1 MNGAPAAHDAV
12 ERAARESYGK
22 LLAFLARRCGSVG
35 AAEDALSD
43 AFAGALERWPADGV
57 PRVPEAWLLVT
68 ARHRLFDR
76 MRRER
81 RAEFVYER
89 MRQAARE
96 AQKALDEPAGL
107 GDERLGLLFACAHP
121 AIPAAI
127 RAPLMLQVVVGI
139 DAARIASAFLVAPA
153 TMSQRLVRA
162 KAKLASAEI
171 PLHVPPDADLS
182 NRLDSVLEAIY
193 AAFSQDDSN
202 SSDPRTR
209 GLAVEALWLGT
220 LLANLCPN
228 EPEAM
233 GLLALMEYAAARS
246 APRRDVAGRYVP
258 LDEQDVSR
266 WDSAAVE
273 RAETLLERAATARRI
288 GRFQLEA
295 AIQSAHMAR
304 RFRFEPDW
312 KAIVTLYDD
321 LLARTGSPVVA
332 LNRAVALGRL
342 HGARSGLDA
351 LAALTSE
358 SRLQAYQPY
367 WAGRAHLSAAAGDVG
382 AARTAYAR
390 AIGLTVDPSVRTFL
404 ESRLAQIGEITE

>member
-43 AFAGALERWPADGV
+43 AFAAALERWPVDGV
-57 PRVPEAWLLVT
+57 PRAPEAWLLVT

-81 RAEFVYER
+81 RAEFVFER
-89 MRQAARE
+89 MRQAARD
-96 AQKALDEPAGL
+96 AAKALDEPAGL

-121 AIPAAI
+121 AIPAAV
-127 RAPLMLQVVVGI
+127 RAPLMLQVVLGI

-171 PLHVPPDADLS
+171 PLHVPPEADLS
-182 NRLDSVLEAIY
+182 SRLDSVLEAIY

-202 SSDPRTR
+202 GNDSRTR
-209 GLAVEALWLGT
+209 GLAVEALWLGG
-220 LLANLCPN
+220 LLADLCPN

-233 GLLALMEYAAARS
+233 GLLALMEYATARS
-246 APRRDVAGRYVP
+246 PARRDAAGRYVP

-266 WDSAAVE
+266 WDSTAIE
-273 RAETLLERAATARRI
+273 RAETLLERAAAMRRI

-295 AIQSAHMAR
+295 AIHSAHVAR

-332 LNRAVALGRL
+332 LNRAIALGRL
-342 HGARSGLDA
+342 HGARAGLDA
-351 LAALTSE
+351 LATLAAE
-358 SRLQAYQPY
+358 SRLQTYQPY
-367 WAGRAHLSAAAGDVG
+367 WAGLAHLSAVAGDLEP
-382 AARTAYAR
+382 ARIAYAR
-390 AIGLTVDPSVRTFL
+390 AIGLTIDPSVRHFL
-404 ESRLAQIGEITE
+404 ESRLARLASE